1 MSGGPD
7 FRPDHTADQIH
18 LLDLTY
24 TAKSIKPE
32 KIELL
37 FSQIFKGYHAAYLC
51 PKPTSQVAGLSI
63 INQTYHASTRATV
76 AP

>member
-7 FRPDHTADQIH
+7 FRPDHAADQIH

-37 FSQIFKGYHAAYLC
+37 FSQRFKGIMQ
-51 PKPTSQVAGLSI
+51 PTFAQNQLPQVAGLSI
-63 INQTYHASTRATV
+63 FNQTYHASTRATV

>member
-24 TAKSIKPE
+24 TAKAIKPE

-37 FSQIFKGYHAAYLC
+37 FSQRFKGHHAA
-51 PKPTSQVAGLSI
+51 
-63 INQTYHASTRATV
+63 
-76 AP
+76 